1 MLLTPEKSLCEK
13 NQPIIVSRD
22 KRSQVQHRAI
32 NPQRVFDVRQ
42 YQLDGDL
49 VTQEKCCDFLLTN
62 DTSKKAYFIEL
73 KGGNVDEAVAQ
84 LEAGE
89 RKCRDELKGYYFL
102 YRIVCS
108 KAKTHNI
115 RSTKF
120 RKFQEKCGTRLR
132 MLGPVMEDIL
142 D

>member
-32 NPQRVFDVRQ
+32 NPQRVFEVRQ

-73 KGGNVDEAVAQ
+73 KEFLVQATATDMLKFLLKAVTQ
-84 LEAGE
+84 V
-89 RKCRDELKGYYFL
+89 LKSQIL
-102 YRIVCS
+102 Q
-108 KAKTHNI
+108 N
-115 RSTKF
+115 
-120 RKFQEKCGTRLR
+120 QTRQN
-132 MLGPVMEDIL
+132 
-142 D
+142 